1 MTEPNPPLPPSN
13 ATLTSTLYRGAT
25 TAGLP
30 LVELLLQ
37 RRLMRGKEETTRIDE
52 RRGIPSIQRPSG
64 PVIWVHAASIGEA
77 QSVLVLIE
85 RILKIAPELHILM
98 TTGTVTSAR
107 MMGDR
112 LPPRAIHQF
121 VPVDRVA
128 WIRRFLDYWQPAAA
142 LWVESELWPNLLL
155 ESQRAG
161 VPMAM
166 VNARMSAQSRRS
178 WGRAPAFARQL
189 FNCFETI
196 LAQDAE
202 IAARLE
208 ALGARNVSITG
219 NLKLAAARLPATAG
233 ALIALQDAIGDRPT
247 WVAASTHHGEEDMV
261 GAVHH
266 RLTGSHP
273 GLLTLLAPRHPQRGD
288 DIAKSLT
295 RTGLTVARWSQNDAI
310 TPDTDIYLVDGT
322 GQLGLLYRIAPIAF
336 IGGSFIPHGGQNM
349 LEAAQLRCAVL
360 YGPHIDNFRSVASE
374 LEAAGASLPLADAD
388 DLERTVGA
396 LLTDYAR
403 TESMAAAADGAAS
416 RKQEVI
422 ELVIRRLQPMIAEA
436 VAGAS

>member
-1 MTEPNPPLPPSN
+1 MREGSAALAS
-13 ATLTSTLYRGAT
+13 ALYRSAT

-30 LVELLLQ
+30 LIELLLA
-37 RRLMRGKEETTRIDE
+37 RRLMRGREETARIDE
-52 RRGIPSIQRPSG
+52 RRGIPSIQRPAG
-64 PVIWVHAASIGEA
+64 PVIWIHAASIGEA

-85 RILKIAPELHILM
+85 KILKIAPEIHILM

-107 MMGDR
+107 MMEDR

-121 VPVDRVA
+121 VPVDRIA
-128 WIRRFLDYWQPAAA
+128 WVRRFLEYWKPAAA

-155 ESQRAG
+155 ESRRAG
-161 VPMAM
+161 VPMAL
-166 VNARMSAQSRRS
+166 VNARMSEKSRKNWS
-178 WGRAPAFARQL
+178 RAPGFARQL
-189 FNCFETI
+189 LACLGTI

-219 NLKLAAARLPATAG
+219 NLKLAAAPLPATAG

-247 WVAASTHHGEEDMV
+247 WVAASTHRGEEDMV
-261 GAVHH
+261 GAAH
-266 RLTGSHP
+266 RGLAETYP
-273 GLLTLLAPRHPQRGD
+273 RLLTLLAPRHPQRGD
-288 DIAKSLT
+288 DIAHSLA
-295 RTGLTVARWSQNDAI
+295 RTGLKVARWSQNDTI
-310 TPDTDIYLVDGT
+310 TPDTNIYLVDGT
-322 GQLGLLYRIAPIAF
+322 GQLGLLYRVAPIAF
-336 IGGSFIPHGGQNM
+336 IGGSLIPHGGQNM

-360 YGPHIDNFRSVASE
+360 YGPHIDNFRSVARE

-396 LLTDYAR
+396 LLADSVR
-403 TESMAAAADGAAS
+403 TEAIAAAADGAAS

-422 ELVIRRLQPMIAEA
+422 DLVMRRLKPIIANA
-436 VAGAS
+436 VAGES